1 MKVRLTNAADAE
13 SLEPKWYTYLDE
25 GDGEPVEMLIAPWT
39 RQAQEQ
45 IDRNLKNK
53 AYIDGL
59 AIDWSKMPKLR
70 GSKKEELRL
79 VVTADYLVRGMNNF
93 ESYDGT
99 TVFKRRG
106 DVGDDHVGIY
116 DEVDIYNKVM
126 AWESLRLAKWIM
138 DRAQEAGARVVEDEA
153 GN

>member
-1 MKVRLTNAADAE
+1 
-13 SLEPKWYTYLDE
+13 
-25 GDGEPVEMLIAPWT
+25 MLIAPWT

-53 AYIDGL
+53 AYLDGL
-59 AIDWSKMPKLR
+59 AIDWSRMPKLR

-79 VVTADYLVRGMNNF
+79 IATADYLVRGMNNF
-93 ESYDGT
+93 QSYDGT
-99 TVFKRRG
+99 TLFKRG
-106 DVGDDHVGIY
+106 